1 MLVTVMSLT
10 SARPEGAG
18 SACEQSPLCCP
29 RGPVPLP
36 QAWLSGSLLPALHTN
51 LMDRMRCLAH
61 WPARSLPAPEHVQ
74 SRILGDM
81 RSRNWLGRR
90 DLGPPL
96 AFKISSSG
104 TLSKIIWSSHC
115 LQQSQAG
122 AGGVLA
128 RLEGS
133 PPTATGQGPWHQPI
147 QESGPGEEAGQG
159 RTCNNNCN
167 GSSSLGSPFPLQSP
181 QPPLVAQP

>member
-1 MLVTVMSLT
+1 M
-10 SARPEGAG
+10 
-18 SACEQSPLCCP
+18 
-29 RGPVPLP
+29 
-36 QAWLSGSLLPALHTN
+36 LPALHTN

-74 SRILGDM
+74 SGILGDV
-81 RSRNWLGRR
+81 RSRNWLGRG

-115 LQQSQAG
+115 LQRSQAG

-133 PPTATGQGPWHQPI
+133 PPAATAKAHGTSPLRRADLVRRQDEDVLATI
-147 QESGPGEEAGQG
+147 TNS
-159 RTCNNNCN
+159 
-167 GSSSLGSPFPLQSP
+167 SSSLGSPLPLQSP
-181 QPPLVAQP
+181 HPLWWCSPESRDDCHRFLSVSLPAIPPRRDSHHPPGTWADLCLL